1 MRLDPALGA
10 LDRRFVKSS
19 LGSVAALLIL
29 SFLSGC
35 GSSDSKQPAVA
46 SGSTTTCVPMGN
58 SFSCSCTTVPQVPPK
73 GS

>member
-1 MRLDPALGA
+1 MRLDPARTA

-19 LGSVAALLIL
+19 LGPVAVLLL
-29 SFLSGC
+29 LGLLGGC
-35 GSSDSKQPAVA
+35 GSSEPTQPAVA

-58 SFSCSCTTVPQVPPK
+58 SFSCSCTTIPQVPPK

>member
-1 MRLDPALGA
+1 MRRDPALGA
-10 LDRRFVKSS
+10 LDRRPVKSS
-19 LGSVAALLIL
+19 LGMVAALLML
-29 SFLSGC
+29 GGC
-35 GSSDSKQPAVA
+35 GSSEPPPAVA

>member
-10 LDRRFVKSS
+10 LDRRPVQSS
-19 LGSVAALLIL
+19 LGVVAALLML
-29 SFLSGC
+29 VLLGGC
-35 GSSDSKQPAVA
+35 GSSEPTQPAVA